1 VASGGGYKVY
11 AEKFADKVTIPRA
24 SRQESLAALA
34 DRYARRLERFCVA
47 YPLQWFNFFDFWRIG
62 KQPAPHAPKK

>member
-1 VASGGGYKVY
+1 
-11 AEKFADKVTIPRA
+11 
-24 SRQESLAALA
+24 LAGLA
-34 DRYARRLERFCVA
+34 DRYARRLEQLCVA